1 VEEWRDV
8 LVPVVCAVCS
18 SVAVTVKKK
27 KEAILFLLTRSTVQ
41 YGEEH
46 SSRY

>member
-27 KEAILFLLTRSTVQ
+27 KEAILFTDEEYSTV
-41 YGEEH
+41 
-46 SSRY
+46 R